1 MQTTLGIIAAIIST
15 ASWAVCTLILKK
27 LGERLDP
34 IGMTAAKSVLS
45 VCFLV
50 IFMCIFGYKF
60 YIPAEFLIP
69 VALSGIIGITIGDS
83 LFCLTKQVI
92 TIFNNIDIICGTG
105 YIFRFIWFF
114 YARRMSVCF

>member
-83 LFCLTKQVI
+83 LFLPH
-92 TIFNNIDIICGTG
+92 
-105 YIFRFIWFF
+105 
-114 YARRMSVCF
+114 